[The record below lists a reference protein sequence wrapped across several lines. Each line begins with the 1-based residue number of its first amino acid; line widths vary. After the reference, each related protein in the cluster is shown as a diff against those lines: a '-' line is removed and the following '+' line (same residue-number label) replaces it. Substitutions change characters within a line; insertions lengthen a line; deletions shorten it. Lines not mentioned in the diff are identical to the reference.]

1 MKTSIRAF
9 GGLIGAL
16 VLALT
21 LTMPAYAYEDAKV
34 NEVLADAA
42 EYIAVTVKEPQ
53 VGSIGGEWAVLG
65 LARSGYNAP
74 QNYFENYYQS
84 LEKYVK
90 DCGGVLHERKY
101 TEYSRVI
108 VALSAIG
115 KDPANVGGYNLLQ
128 PLGDYDNTVWQGL
141 NGPIWA
147 LIALDSGNYA
157 MPQNPAAKTQ
167 ASREMYLQAILEAQL
182 ADGGWALSGKTAAA
196 ADVDM
201 TGMALQALS
210 NYQEQAEVKAATDK
224 ALAWLSSVQDAQ
236 GGFSSWGEANSE
248 SVVQVIV
255 ALTSLDIPL
264 DDSRFVKGGHSL
276 LENMLSFYQPGKGF
290 LHVQSGGG
298 NSLMSS
304 EQGLYA
310 MAAIKRANAGQTSLY
325 DMSDVTKQTAA
336 KPAAE
341 QKPEPTATKQSTNT
355 AQSNTVQF
363 ADLAGV
369 SAEAKAAIEALAAK
383 GIITGECSE
392 QPGAVVNFRPAGS
405 MTRAEFCAIVVR
417 ALDLE
422 TAQTGVFADV
432 QADAW
437 YAAYVD
443 TANAKGI
450 VNGAAANAF
459 EPDSTITRQEA
470 AAMVAR
476 AAALAGLTNELDA
489 NAARDILA
497 QFGDYV
503 QIADYARLP
512 MAFCYQQ
519 GILDDSALNVEPAKV
534 INRAEIAQ
542 MLYNMLTAADRI

>member
-1 MKTSIRAF
+1 MKKHC
-9 GGLIGAL
+9 LAL
-16 VLALT
+16 VWALAL
-21 LTMPAYAYEDAKV
+21 LLLSAVPAYAYEDAKV
-34 NEVLADAA
+34 NEVTEAA
-42 EYIAVTVKEPQ
+42 AKYIAETVKEPA

-65 LARSGYNAP
+65 LARSGYAVP
-74 QNYFENYYQS
+74 QDYFEKYYQGV
-84 LEKYVK
+84 EKYVK

-115 KDPANVGGYNLLQ
+115 KDPANVGGYNLLEA
-128 PLGDYDNTVWQGL
+128 LGDYDNTVWQGL

-157 MPQNPAAKTQ
+157 VPQNAAAKTQ

-182 ADGGWALSGKTAAA
+182 TDGGWALGGKTATAS
-196 ADVDM
+196 DVDI

-210 NYQEQAEVKAATDK
+210 NYQDKPEVKAATDK

-264 DDSRFVKGGHSL
+264 DDSRFVKDGHSL
-276 LENMLSFYQPGKGF
+276 LDNLLSFYQPGQGF

-325 DMSDVTKQTAA
+325 DMSDVKKTTTTESKPETEQ

-341 QKPEPTATKQSTNT
+341 AK
-355 AQSNTVQF
+355 TVEF

-369 SAEAKAAIEALAAK
+369 NADTKAAIETLAGK
-383 GIITGECSE
+383 GIITGE
-392 QPGAVVNFRPAGS
+392 QAGDKLNFRPAGS

-417 ALDLE
+417 ALGLE
-422 TAQTGVFADV
+422 TASTGVFSDV
-432 QADAW
+432 KAGAW

-450 VNGAAANAF
+450 VNGTSATTFAP
-459 EPDSTITRQEA
+459 ESTITRQEA

-476 AAALAGLTNELDA
+476 AAALVGLENELDA
-489 NAARDILA
+489 NGARDVLA
-497 QFGDYV
+497 QFGDYT

-534 INRAEIAQ
+534 ITRAEIAQ
-542 MLYNMLTAADRI
+542 MLYNMLTVAERI

>member
-1 MKTSIRAF
+1 MRKRSI
-9 GGLIGAL
+9 
-16 VLALT
+16 LAVILT
-21 LTMPAYAYEDAKV
+21 LCLCLAVLPAATVYAFEEAKV
-34 NEVLADAA
+34 NEVTADAA
-42 EYIAVTVKEPQ
+42 KYIAETVKAPA

-65 LARSGYNAP
+65 LARSGYTVP
-74 QNYFENYYQS
+74 QSYWDNYYNGVV
-84 LEKYVK
+84 KYVQ

-108 VALSAIG
+108 VALTAIG
-115 KDPANVGGYNLLQ
+115 KDPADVGGYNLLK
-128 PLGDYDNTVWQGL
+128 PLGDYENTVYQGL

-147 LIALDSGNYA
+147 LIALDSGNYEV
-157 MPQNPAAKTQ
+157 PQNSEAKTQ

-182 ADGGWALSGKTAAA
+182 ADGGWALTGSKATVS
-196 ADVDM
+196 DVDI

-210 NYQEQAEVKAATDK
+210 NYQDKAEVKAATDK

-248 SVVQVIV
+248 SVVQVVV
-255 ALTSLDIPL
+255 ALTSLGVDL
-264 DDSRFVKGGHSL
+264 DDARFIKDGHSL
-276 LENMLSFYQPGKGF
+276 LDNLLSFYTPGKGF
-290 LHVQSGGG
+290 LHVQNGGG

-310 MAAIKRANAGQTSLY
+310 MAAIKRANEGKTALY
-325 DMSDVTKQTAA
+325 DMSDVSKQTVSQ
-336 KPAAE
+336 PVVE
-341 QKPEPTATKQSTNT
+341 QKPEQTETNT
-355 AQSNTVQF
+355 NTVQF

-369 SAEAKAAIEALAAK
+369 SDTAKAAIEALAAQS
-383 GIITGECSE
+383 IITGEQNGE
-392 QPGAVVNFRPAGS
+392 VWNFRPNGS

-417 ALDLE
+417 ALNLE
-422 TAQTGVFADV
+422 TAKTGVFTDV
-432 QADAW
+432 KAGAW

-450 VNGAAANAF
+450 VNGTSATTF

-476 AAALAGLTNELDA
+476 AAALVGLQNELDA
-489 NAARDILA
+489 QAARDILA
-497 QFGDYV
+497 QFGDYI
-503 QIADYARLP
+503 QIADYAQLP

-534 INRAEIAQ
+534 ITRAEIAQ
-542 MLYNMLTAADRI
+542 MLYNMLAKAE